1 MTSESKNNNNNK
13 IVNKKNLF
21 LLIKIIIGVGLFAVL
36 LLWNDN
42 LNKLLQIFSTI
53 KWEYIAALML
63 LGIITNIVTSLRW
76 ELFLKER
83 GINIPH
89 IRLFNLVIIGKF
101 FNNFMPSM
109 IGGDLTRI
117 YLLGRQIDSQSKSA
131 ASVFLERFTG
141 LIAMILMG
149 LIFSLFNIKILA
161 EPLIGISIS
170 VMIMGCILFFILLFN
185 ESLVDAIG
193 RKLKF
198 IPYMDKLV
206 RLFKKLLNDISFFK
220 DKYRMLVSA
229 LGLSFVFH
237 LLTAVGNFIC
247 CYAIGFHPS
256 FIDIA
261 VITPIIL
268 LVVMIPVSPNNIGW
282 WEWTF
287 GVLLVN
293 AGAGVAQ
300 GVAVALILRVTSLI
314 FSMYGG
320 LLFLF
325 EKTGNDKTVQIPNL

>member
-1 MTSESKNNNNNK
+1 M
-13 IVNKKNLF
+13 NKKNLF
-21 LLIKIIIGVGLFAVL
+21 LIIKIIIGVGLFALL

-42 LNKLLQIFSTI
+42 LNKLGQIFSTI
-53 KWEYIAALML
+53 KWEYIVALMV
-63 LGIITNIVTSLRW
+63 LGIITNLVTSLRW

-117 YLLGRQIDSQSKSA
+117 YLLGKQIDSQSKSA

-141 LIAMILMG
+141 LMAMILMG
-149 LIFSLFNIKILA
+149 LIFSLFNIKILT

-170 VMIMGCILFFILLFN
+170 VMILGCILFFILVFN
-185 ESLVDAIG
+185 QSLVDRIG
-193 RKLKF
+193 EKLQF
-198 IPYMDKLV
+198 ILYMDKLMQI
-206 RLFKKLLNDISFFK
+206 FKKLLADIGFFK
-220 DKYRMLVSA
+220 DKYRMFAYA
-229 LGLSFVFH
+229 LGYSFLFDM
-237 LLTAVGNFIC
+237 LTAVANFIC

-256 FIDIA
+256 FLDIA

-300 GVAVALILRVTSLI
+300 GVAVALILRGTSLI
-314 FSMYGG
+314 FSLYGG

-325 EKTGNDKTVQIPNL
+325 EKPKQSKTARLTNI